1 MTPAAARTAARFN
14 AGNSR
19 FQRGRK
25 NHGNQEDGGVQDFRG
40 PRRQAE
46 AGGNP
51 GQERLNFMDRQN
63 TGGGEDQDRQGTGQ
77 GFELRA
83 NLLSVH
89 GAPLIADVISG

>member
-1 MTPAAARTAARFN
+1 
-14 AGNSR
+14 
-19 FQRGRK
+19 
-25 NHGNQEDGGVQDFRG
+25 
-40 PRRQAE
+40 
-46 AGGNP
+46 
-51 GQERLNFMDRQN
+51 MDRQN